1 MVPPR
6 RGCAGTRLVG
16 RSPPRTLAHCH
27 KLNVGPS
34 ESVESRERGTP
45 GESLLF
51 MVLLRRPG
59 CWERWEGVGERR
71 NLPRY
76 GLGEGSSAKTLS
88 PRRQEPKWA
97 NPVAPIPGLRSTVI
111 VSEEG
116 NRKETILDLEHK
128 KYSPGDTERKRG
140 PGPREPGLPER
151 LRMDQDTS
159 GPCLLFQAQKCDK
172 QGAGSPR
179 GPGRGGDG

>member
-1 MVPPR
+1 MGKPCCP
-6 RGCAGTRLVG
+6 C
-16 RSPPRTLAHCH
+16 
-27 KLNVGPS
+27 
-34 ESVESRERGTP
+34 
-45 GESLLF
+45 
-51 MVLLRRPG
+51 
-59 CWERWEGVGERR
+59 
-71 NLPRY
+71 
-76 GLGEGSSAKTLS
+76 
-88 PRRQEPKWA
+88 
-97 NPVAPIPGLRSTVI
+97 PGLRSTFI

-128 KYSPGDTERKRG
+128 KYSPGKTERKRG

-151 LRMDQDTS
+151 LKMDQYTS